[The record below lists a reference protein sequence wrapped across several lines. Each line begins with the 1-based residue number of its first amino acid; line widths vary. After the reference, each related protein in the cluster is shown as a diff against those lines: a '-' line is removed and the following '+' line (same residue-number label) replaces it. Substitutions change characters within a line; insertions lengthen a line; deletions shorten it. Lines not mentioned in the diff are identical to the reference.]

1 MAMKLHGTLAPAPGL
16 LQLGQTSRTS
26 EDPGSPG
33 LSWAVHYLLG
43 TQGLHS
49 LASPSLSSCPSFQSL
64 QNSSHITSY
73 SYLNQEIEKR
83 PCWVRD

>member
-26 EDPGSPG
+26 EDSGSPG

-49 LASPSLSSCPSFQSL
+49 LASPSLLSVTAELQSHYFL
-64 QNSSHITSY
+64 LISLS
-73 SYLNQEIEKR
+73 
-83 PCWVRD
+83 RD

>member
-1 MAMKLHGTLAPAPGL
+1 MKLHGTLGPAPGL
-16 LQLGQTSRTS
+16 LQLGQTSSTS

-43 TQGLHS
+43 IQGLHS

-73 SYLNQEIEKR
+73 SYLNQEIKKGL
-83 PCWVRD
+83 CWVRD